1 MAAPDPGRWEQVAEI
16 FRRATEAPESERGSV
31 LAASCGGDD
40 ELRREVERLLEADA
54 SASAEHFYEGAGP
67 LTLRSL
73 LWDDPMIGRAIG
85 PYELAE
91 RIGEG
96 GMGSVYRA
104 FLRDDPAR
112 VVALKLIR
120 PGLESQATVGR
131 FRNERQ
137 VLAGLN
143 HPRIA
148 KVLGGGAAEDGR
160 PYLVMEYIAGEPI
173 DQYCR
178 ERGLTTAT
186 KVRLIRDVCQAVEHA
201 HQLGVVHRDLKPS
214 NILVDGDGQVKVL
227 DFGVARVRGD
237 SLKSTTIET
246 SVGRPVG
253 TIRYMSPEQVTASPA
268 LDGRSDVYALGVIA
282 YEQVAGHPPY
292 DLSGKGLAQAARII
306 TEQEPVPLG
315 EGLRGPLE
323 AILGKALE
331 KDPAR
336 RYPTMAAFAG
346 DLERYLNREP
356 IQARYRPVWERL
368 ARRFQRRPVRPAGL
382 AVAVVG
388 TALLTA
394 GVVMGIASLR
404 SRPIG
409 GWPAALESLREAH
422 ARRELGPG
430 SESGDDLARSR
441 LDAKILLLQEVR
453 DGSLG
458 PDELLKIAR
467 EAERIGEPGLA
478 RLAREEAERK
488 P

>member
-1 MAAPDPGRWEQVAEI
+1 MAAPDPGRWEQVAEA
-16 FRRATEAPESERGSV
+16 FRRATEAPESEREAA
-31 LAASCGGDD
+31 LAAACGEDD
-40 ELRREVERLLEADA
+40 GLRREVERLLEADA
-54 SASAEHFYEGAGP
+54 SASAEHFFEGPGP

-73 LWDDPMIGRAIG
+73 LWDDPMVGRAIG

-104 FLRDDPAR
+104 FRRDDPAQ

-186 KVRLIRDVCQAVEHA
+186 KIGLIREVCLAVEHA

-214 NILVDGDGQVKVL
+214 NILVDGEGQVKVL

-253 TIRYMSPEQVTASPA
+253 TIRYMSPEQVTASPT
-268 LDGRSDVYALGVIA
+268 LDGRSDIYALGVIA
-282 YEQVAGHPPY
+282 YEQVAGHSPY
-292 DLSGKGLAQAARII
+292 DLAGKGLAQAARII
-306 TEQEPVPLG
+306 TEQEPMPLG

-331 KDPAR
+331 KDPSR
-336 RYPTMAAFAG
+336 RYATMAAFAG

-356 IQARYRPVWERL
+356 IQARSRPFWERL
-368 ARRFQRRPVRPAGL
+368 ARRFQRRPVRPAAL
-382 AVAVVG
+382 AAAILG

-394 GVVMGIASLR
+394 GIVLGIASLW

-409 GWPAALESLREAH
+409 GWPAALAALREAR
-422 ARRELGPG
+422 ARWESDPG
-430 SESGDDLARSR
+430 EESRGDLALRR
-441 LDAKILLLQEVR
+441 LDAKIRLLQEVR
-453 DGSLG
+453 GGGLG
-458 PDELLKIAR
+458 PSDLMEIAR
-467 EAERIGEPGLA
+467 EADRIGEPELA
-478 RLAREEAERK
+478 RLAREEADRT